1 MNTMIKPTYLIIG
14 AALLLSACAQDDIPC
29 VNQDGDRR
37 IIFHT
42 SLPGI
47 TSRAMEIV
55 TDINYF
61 NLTAFNP
68 ADTALTAADG
78 SLSAYIDNEYIE
90 KEAGQNVLTSDKC
103 IWPEPGKDGNMSFF
117 AYYPSLDNG
126 AQPVN
131 ASKISGTDTII
142 DYRIKDFRVAH
153 EIADQMDFVSAYT
166 TGSMAEN
173 LFSGITLNF
182 GHQLSRIEV
191 NAWGANKSC
200 DIEIA
205 GVRIGGVN
213 VEGTLDFNPAEGAS
227 AWSGQK
233 KGTVEHIF
241 SQNEELVILS
251 LKNGSHATSETAT
264 SIMGENLLDEN
275 NCAMVIPTADETGWK
290 YGTDYYNEEQKMY
303 ISVLLRVIDKT
314 PGGKDK
320 QQYPYYDNSQGLNAM
335 NIDRVYLAVDA
346 SGKIAAPGQVYMGV
360 DSIYYTDKEN
370 TEAYNIPQGSTVK
383 EFGWAAL
390 PVTAN
395 WEPGYVYTYT
405 LDYSNGV
412 GLHDP
417 EVTGESAPIAGDPI
431 ISDKVGITV
440 SVNYWQG
447 LDGSTTSTVVVPGS

>member
-213 VEGTLDFNPAEGAS
+213 VEGTLDFNPAGGAS

-251 LKNGSHATSETAT
+251 LKNGSHATSEAAT
-264 SIMGENLLDEN
+264 SIIMGTNLRDEN

-290 YGTDYYNEEQKMY
+290 YGSDFYNEEQKMY

-314 PGGKDK
+314 PGGNDQ
-320 QQYPYYDNSQGLNAM
+320 QQYPYRDKSQGLNAM
-335 NIDRVYLAVDA
+335 NIPMVYLAVDKA
-346 SGKIAAPGQVYMGV
+346 TGKTVSSRLYKNG
-360 DSIYYTDKEN
+360 DTYYTDEGC
-370 TEAYNIPQGSTVK
+370 TTVYSRPDTQDIK

-390 PVTAN
+390 PVTGN

-405 LDYSNGV
+405 LDYSYGV

-417 EVTGESAPIAGDPI
+417 EVTGDSGPIAGDPV
-431 ISDKVGITV
+431 ISDKVGV
-440 SVNYWQG
+440 SVIVNDWQG
-447 LDGSTTSTVVVPGS
+447 KNGKTTHTVEVPGS